1 MSCKTYIKEAIRL
14 VEKRMVDFNLS
25 YPSTRRHGKDTP
37 FSSSAYRPEHEESEM
52 CNENEI
58 TLYQNLIGMLRWMC
72 ELGRIDILYETAL
85 LSQYLVSP
93 RKGHLLQA
101 LNIFRYLKGVKRN
114 WLVLDTE
121 RFEVSWVPMKEEPH
135 PKERALAMKKIYP
148 DAVKEEPLGAPE
160 PLGEPVSLTIF
171 TDADHAGDK
180 LTRRSHT
187 GTILMIN
194 SAIINWYSK
203 KQNVVE
209 TSTFG
214 AELIALR
221 TALEMTEALVYK
233 LTMLGVKVDDTP
245 VILCD
250 NSSVVINTSY
260 PESLLKKKHLSI
272 AYHRIREA
280 VAM

>member
-1 MSCKTYIKEAIRL
+1 
-14 VEKRMVDFNLS
+14 
-25 YPSTRRHGKDTP
+25 
-37 FSSSAYRPEHEESEM
+37 
-52 CNENEI
+52 
-58 TLYQNLIGMLRWMC
+58 ML
-72 ELGRIDILYETAL
+72 
-85 LSQYLVSP
+85 
-93 RKGHLLQA
+93 
-101 LNIFRYLKGVKRN
+101 N
-114 WLVLDTE
+114 TE
-121 RFEVSWVPMKEEPH
+121 RFGIGWVPMKEELH
-135 PKERALAMKKIYP
+135 PKQRALAIKRIFSRYSEGR
-148 DAVKEEPLGAPE
+148 A
-160 PLGEPVSLTIF
+160 TIS
-171 TDADHAGDK
+171 DHVDDK

-187 GTILMIN
+187 GIILMMK

-233 LTMLGVKVDDTP
+233 LAMLGVKVDDTP

-272 AYHRIREA
+272 AYH
-280 VAM
+280 